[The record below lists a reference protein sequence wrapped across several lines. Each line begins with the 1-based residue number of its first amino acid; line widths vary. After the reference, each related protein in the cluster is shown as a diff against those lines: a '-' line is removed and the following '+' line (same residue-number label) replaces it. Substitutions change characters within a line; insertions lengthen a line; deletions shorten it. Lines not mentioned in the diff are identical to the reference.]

1 MKTVQQCAVFLFN
14 FSQTNTTPMKY
25 KILTLL
31 LLISVISVA
40 QQNLNLIPK
49 PNSVEI
55 KKGHFVLNKETVIF
69 ADENSFEAIFLKE
82 SIKNQTGLELKIID
96 KFTNKNVIQFGI
108 KIPDTTNF
116 DREYYELNISKSQ
129 IHISAFSYQG
139 VFYGIQTLVQIVPFE
154 KSSEI
159 KLKEVSISD
168 HPKFQWRGMHL
179 DVCRHFF
186 PKDFIKKYIDYL
198 AMYKMNTFHWH
209 LTDDQG
215 WRIEIKKYPKL
226 TEVGAWRNSSMI
238 GHYTDQTFDNIR
250 YGGFYTQEEIKEIVA
265 YAKERHITIIPE
277 IEMPG
282 HALAA
287 LASYPEFS
295 CTGGPFEVGKTWGVL
310 EDVFCPKDETF
321 TFLEN
326 ILTEVI
332 ALFPSEYIH
341 IGGDESPKV
350 RWKSCPHCQKR
361 IKDENLKDEHEL
373 QSYFI
378 QRIEKFVNSKGR
390 KIIGWDEIL
399 EGGLA
404 PNAAVMSWRGTEG
417 GIAAAKQKHFVVM
430 SPGSHCYFDHYQ
442 GEPKNEPIAFG
453 GYTNVEK
460 VYSFNPIPKELS
472 AEESKYILGAQANLW
487 TEYINTPEHAEYM
500 LFPRIA
506 ALSEVVWGTSNPKEY
521 AAFEKRLIAH
531 FEIYD
536 KKGINYSKAI
546 FEVTSKVNRAEN
558 GEGVLFELN
567 SATNSNGIRYTTDGS
582 DPNSNSIQYLKPI
595 EIKKGQTIKAALF
608 ENEKQKSAIVEQK
621 FYWSKA
627 VGKNISLINQ
637 PHENYNIGGALT
649 LVDGLIGNRSKFGRD
664 WLGFSG
670 KDLNATVNLGKTEII
685 NKVIL
690 CVLESKG
697 SWIYYP
703 KKIEVF
709 LSNDGK
715 NFESV
720 SELSLSEIQD
730 VKGEVV
736 LEVNSR
742 KAQFVKVIATN
753 FGTITDGNPGSGSEA
768 WLFVDEIGIE

>member
-1 MKTVQQCAVFLFN
+1 MNRFLILSLVF
-14 FSQTNTTPMKY
+14 
-25 KILTLL
+25 
-31 LLISVISVA
+31 ISKLVSA
-40 QQNLNLIPK
+40 QNPLPLIPQ
-49 PNSVEI
+49 PQQIEI
-55 KKGHFVLNKETVIF
+55 HKGTFTLNKETVIQPNYNL
-69 ADENSFEAIFLKE
+69 AEAQYLQK
-82 SIKNQTGLELKIID
+82 SIKELTGLDLKIQSAV
-96 KFTNKNVIQFGI
+96 NKQNRIVLAHSEI
-108 KIPDTTNF
+108 KRKSNDG
-116 DREYYELNISKSQ
+116 YELLISNKKFVA
-129 IHISAFSYQG
+129 IYAKTPEGF
-139 VFYGIQTLVQIVPFE
+139 FYGIQTFLQLLPIE
-154 KSSEI
+154 KKDKIS
-159 KLKEVSISD
+159 LPCLSILDYS
-168 HPKFQWRGMHL
+168 KFQWRGMHL
-179 DVCRHFF
+179 DVSRHFF

-226 TEVGAWRNSSMI
+226 TEVGAWRNGSMI
-238 GHYTDQTFDNIR
+238 GHYTDQTFDDIR

-265 YAKERHITIIPE
+265 YAKERHITIVPE

-310 EDVFCPKDETF
+310 EDVFCAKDETF

-332 ALFPSEYIH
+332 ELFPSEYIH
-341 IGGDESPKV
+341 IGGDECPKV
-350 RWKSCPHCQKR
+350 RWKSCSHCQKR
-361 IKDENLKDEHEL
+361 IKEEHLKDEHEL

-442 GEPKNEPIAFG
+442 GEPKNEPIAIG

-460 VYSFNPIPKELS
+460 VYSFDPIPKKLS
-472 AEESKYILGAQANLW
+472 ADESKYILGAQANLW
-487 TEYINTPEHAEYM
+487 TEYITTPAHAEYM
-500 LFPRIA
+500 LMPRMA
-506 ALSEVVWGTSNPKEY
+506 ALSEVLWGTSNPTNYKE
-521 AAFEKRLIAH
+521 FENRLIQH
-531 FEIYD
+531 FEMYE
-536 KKGINYSKAI
+536 KNGINYSKAI
-546 FEVTSKVNRAEN
+546 FEVTSKVNPAEN
-558 GEGVLFELN
+558 GVAFELKSVN
-567 SATNSNGIRYTTDGS
+567 PNGIKYTTDS
-582 DPNSNSIQYLKPI
+582 SEPNANSISYEKPI
-595 EIKKGQTIKAALF
+595 LVTSNQTIKAAYF
-608 ENEKQKSAIVEQK
+608 ENGKAKSATIEQSFFITK
-621 FYWSKA
+621 ST
-627 VGKNISLINQ
+627 GKKIELVHQ
-637 PHENYNIGGALT
+637 PHENYGIGGSFT
-649 LVDGLIGNRSKFGRD
+649 LVDGMKGNPSKYGKD

-670 KDLNATVNLGKTEII
+670 KDLNATIDLGKTETID
-685 NKVIL
+685 KVIL

-709 LSNDGK
+709 ISNDGK

-720 SELSLSEIQD
+720 SKLNLSEIQD

-736 LEVNSR
+736 LEVKSK

-753 FGTITDGNPGSGSEA
+753 FGKITDGNPGAGSDA

>member
-1 MKTVQQCAVFLFN
+1 MKTAQQCAVFLFN
-14 FSQTNTTPMKY
+14 FSQTNTTPMKH

-31 LLISVISVA
+31 LLISTICLA
-40 QQNLNLIPK
+40 QQNLNIIPK

-55 KKGHFVLNKETVIF
+55 KKGHFVLNKETVIV
-69 ADENSFEAIFLKE
+69 ADEDSFEAKYLQNEI
-82 SIKNQTGLELKIID
+82 NNRTGLELKISS
-96 KFTNKNVIQFGI
+96 KYRSKNSIQFGI
-108 KIPDTTNF
+108 KIHDTTNF
-116 DREYYELNISKSQ
+116 DREQYNIEVWKNKV
-129 IHISAFSYQG
+129 HISAFSHQG
-139 VFYGIQTLVQIVPFE
+139 IFYGIQTLVQMIPYE
-154 KSSEI
+154 KSNEI
-159 KLKEVSISD
+159 KLNEISILD
-168 HPKFQWRGMHL
+168 QPKFKWRGMHL

-215 WRIEIKKYPKL
+215 WRIEIKKYHKL
-226 TEVGAWRNSSMI
+226 TEVGAWRNGSMI
-238 GHYTDQTFDNIR
+238 GHYTDQTFDDIR
-250 YGGFYTQEEIKEIVA
+250 HGGFYTQDEIKEIVA
-265 YAKERHITIIPE
+265 YAKERHITIVPE

-326 ILTEVI
+326 VLTEVI

-378 QRIEKFVNSKGR
+378 QRIEKFLNSKGR

-417 GIAAAKQKHFVVM
+417 GIAATKQKHFVVM

-472 AEESKYILGAQANLW
+472 EEQSKYILGAQANLW
-487 TEYINTPEHAEYM
+487 TEYINTPGHVEYM

-521 AAFEKRLIAH
+521 KEFEKRLISH

-536 KKGINYSKAI
+536 KKGINY
-546 FEVTSKVNRAEN
+546 
-558 GEGVLFELN
+558 
-567 SATNSNGIRYTTDGS
+567 TTDGS
-582 DPNSNSIQYLKPI
+582 EPNTNSISYEKPI
-595 EIKKGQTIKAALF
+595 LVTKNQTIKAAYF
-608 ENEKQKSAIVEQK
+608 ENGKAKSAAIEQPFFITK
-621 FYWSKA
+621 ST
-627 VGKNISLINQ
+627 GKKIELVHQ
-637 PHENYNIGGALT
+637 PHENYGIGGSFT
-649 LVDGLIGNRSKFGRD
+649 LVDGMKGNTSKIG
-664 WLGFSG
+664 
-670 KDLNATVNLGKTEII
+670 I
-685 NKVIL
+685 NTL
-690 CVLESKG
+690 SSEG

-703 KKIEVF
+703 KSIGISV
-709 LSNDGK
+709 SNDGE
-715 NFESV
+715 NYYSTAIV
-720 SELSLSEIQD
+720 SSKEIKENKGKIV
-730 VKGEVV
+730 VKFDKQNVV
-736 LEVNSR
+736 
-742 KAQFVKVIATN
+742 KFHY
-753 FGTITDGNPGSGSEA
+753 
-768 WLFVDEIGIE
+768 

>member
-1 MKTVQQCAVFLFN
+1 
-14 FSQTNTTPMKY
+14 MKY

-31 LLISVISVA
+31 LLFSVISIA
-40 QQNLNLIPK
+40 QQTLNLIPK
-49 PNSVEI
+49 PQNIEHYS
-55 KKGHFVLNKETVIF
+55 GSFVLNSKTVIQ
-69 ADENSFEAIFLKE
+69 ADKNSFEAKYLQQIIEQQL
-82 SIKNQTGLELKIID
+82 GLNLEITTSSKAKSKIIFVT
-96 KFTNKNVIQFGI
+96 KIIEEKKSFKEWYNLSISKNEVVIKATEDHGIFYAIQTLIQLLPLEKSLEI
-108 KIPDTTNF
+108 KIPC
-116 DREYYELNISKSQ
+116 L
-129 IHISAFSYQG
+129 
-139 VFYGIQTLVQIVPFE
+139 
-154 KSSEI
+154 
-159 KLKEVSISD
+159 SITD
-168 HPKFQWRGMHL
+168 QPKFQWRGMHL
-179 DVCRHFF
+179 DVSRHFF

-226 TEVGAWRNSSMI
+226 TEVGAWRNGSMV
-238 GHYTDQTFDNIR
+238 GHYTDQTFDDIR
-250 YGGFYTQEEIKEIVA
+250 YGGFYTQDEIKEIVA
-265 YAKERHITIIPE
+265 YAKERHITIVPE

-326 ILTEVI
+326 VLSEVI
-332 ALFPSEYIH
+332 DLFPSEYIH

-361 IKDENLKDEHEL
+361 IKEEHLKDEHEL

-487 TEYINTPEHAEYM
+487 TEYINTPEQVEYM
-500 LFPRIA
+500 VFPRIA
-506 ALSEVVWGTSNPKEY
+506 ALSEVLWGTSDPNNYNYKE
-521 AAFEKRLIAH
+521 FEKRLIKH
-531 FEIYD
+531 FEMYE
-536 KKGINYSKAI
+536 KKEINYSKAI
-546 FEVTSKVNRAEN
+546 FEVTSKVQPAEN
-558 GEGVLFELN
+558 GVAFELKSVN
-567 SATNSNGIRYTTDGS
+567 PNGIKYTTDGS
-582 DPNSNSIQYLKPI
+582 EPNANSISYEKPI
-595 EIKKGQTIKAALF
+595 IVTKNQTIKATYF
-608 ENEKQKSAIVEQK
+608 ENGKAKSATIEQPFFITK
-621 FYWSKA
+621 ST
-627 VGKNISLINQ
+627 GKKIELVHQ
-637 PHENYNIGGALT
+637 PHENYGIGGSFT
-649 LVDGLIGNRSKFGRD
+649 LVDGMKGNTSKFGRD
-664 WLGFSG
+664 WLGFWG
-670 KDLNATVNLGKTEII
+670 KDMNATINLGKTETISKISI
-685 NKVIL
+685 NIL
-690 CVLESKG
+690 SSEG

-703 KKIEVF
+703 KSIVISV
-709 LSNDGK
+709 SNDGENYYSITIVSSK
-715 NFESV
+715 EIYENKGKIVVEFDKQSV
-720 SELSLSEIQD
+720 
-730 VKGEVV
+730 
-736 LEVNSR
+736 
-742 KAQFVKVIATN
+742 QFIKVIAEN
-753 FGTITDGNPGSGSEA
+753 NGIIADGKPGAGSNS
-768 WLFVDEIGIE
+768 WLFVDEISVE

>member
-1 MKTVQQCAVFLFN
+1 MKKLFTLFFLVMVSLGWAQN
-14 FSQTNTTPMKY
+14 PLPLIPQPKELTPNKGTFT
-25 KILTLL
+25 LNQGTLL
-31 LLISVISVA
+31 LVA
-40 QQNLNLIPK
+40 TSESDAEIELFNQFLQSNYGFQLKKTNNSKSLLNTIQIQVENPKGNDSGSYQLDVKAQHVRIAAKSNLGLFYAFQTLQQLFPLEKGSAFKIPC
-49 PNSVEI
+49 
-55 KKGHFVLNKETVIF
+55 L
-69 ADENSFEAIFLKE
+69 
-82 SIKNQTGLELKIID
+82 SIKDQP
-96 KFTNKNVIQFGI
+96 Q
-108 KIPDTTNF
+108 
-116 DREYYELNISKSQ
+116 
-129 IHISAFSYQG
+129 
-139 VFYGIQTLVQIVPFE
+139 
-154 KSSEI
+154 
-159 KLKEVSISD
+159 
-168 HPKFQWRGMHL
+168 FQWRGMHL

-186 PKDFIKKYIDYL
+186 PTEFIKKYIDYL
-198 AMYKMNTFHWH
+198 ALYKMNTFHWH

-215 WRIEIKKYPKL
+215 WRIEIKKYPNL
-226 TEVGAWRNSSMI
+226 TEVGTWRNGSMI

-265 YAKERHITIIPE
+265 YAKERHITIVPE

-326 ILTEVI
+326 VLSEVM
-332 ALFPSEYIH
+332 ALFPSEYLH

-361 IKDENLKDEHEL
+361 IKEEHLKDEHEL

-378 QRIEKFVNSKGR
+378 RRIEKFVNSKGR

-487 TEYINTPEHAEYM
+487 TEYINTPEHVEYM

-506 ALSEVVWGTSNPKEY
+506 ALSEVVWGTSNPDNYKE
-521 AAFEKRLIAH
+521 FEKRLMQH
-531 FEIYD
+531 FEMYD

-546 FEVTSKVNRAEN
+546 FEVTSKVQPAEN
-558 GEGVLFELN
+558 GVAFELKSAN
-567 SATNSNGIRYTTDGS
+567 STGIKYTTDGS
-582 DPNSNSIQYLKPI
+582 EPNVNSIVYEKPI
-595 EIKKGQTIKAALF
+595 LVTSNQTIKAAYF
-608 ENEKQKSAIVEQK
+608 EDGKIKSATIEQPFFITK
-621 FYWSKA
+621 ST
-627 VGKNISLINQ
+627 GKKIALVHQ
-637 PHENYNIGGALT
+637 PHENYGIGGSFT
-649 LVDGLIGNRSKFGRD
+649 LVDGMKGNPSKFGRD
-664 WLGFSG
+664 WLGFWG
-670 KDLNATVNLGKTEII
+670 KDMKATIDLGKAETISKISI
-685 NKVIL
+685 NTL
-690 CVLESKG
+690 SSEG

-703 KKIEVF
+703 KSIGILVSE
-709 LSNDGK
+709 DGK
-715 NFESV
+715 NYIPITIV
-720 SELSLSEIQD
+720 SSKEIYEK
-730 VKGEVV
+730 KGKIVV
-736 LEVNSR
+736 EFDKHKV
-742 KAQFVKVIATN
+742 QFVKVIAEN
-753 FGTITDGNPGSGSEA
+753 NGIIADGKPGAGSNS
-768 WLFVDEIGIE
+768 WLFADEIMVE